1 MTSESGACLTEP
13 NKEQSPASGDCILDK
28 LSDHSTAE
36 SHIATLNAV
45 DSNHYNS
52 TSDYGGAYSGAY
64 AWELA
69 VVTVIESQSSFR
81 LSFIL
86 TYCQ

>member
-1 MTSESGACLTEP
+1 MHESYHVHVWHVGMVMMTSESGACLTEP

-45 DSNHYNS
+45 DSNHYSS
-52 TSDYGGAYSGAY
+52 T
-64 AWELA
+64 
-69 VVTVIESQSSFR
+69 V
-81 LSFIL
+81 
-86 TYCQ
+86 